1 MYIKILPSIIPGA
14 DHPPDLDDY
23 LFYLEEILERIH
35 ASFYSTVDAI
45 KAKGGLSR
53 QDPEITRFCTPGT
66 ISPDART
73 IIPSL
78 RKEVLKGTNVVFT
91 GVVPTNIPLKN
102 STIYRT
108 AVSLGANVTDSI
120 ISGDIPGRDAE
131 GSFCTTHLVAARL
144 GTEKAY
150 RASKIKNLK
159 LVGVDWLWCCAQR
172 WEWVDERLFPV
183 ANGSRDNGVGTPETS
198 GKGTPILGEKHK
210 SKGSDGNG
218 SSDRDK
224 QLMMRDH
231 LLETPDNLLESIIPI
246 SFNKDELEK
255 MDKEVE
261 EYMLSDEEDSEDSE
275 DDSGE
280 QQDMLG
286 SVSGSSGRSSAS
298 SRSSSSLSV
307 SSQNSNTPS
316 PLESIRKRAKHLNNQ
331 LEIVRKKK
339 REMSPGNVAVEVDSP
354 INISSSS
361 NLSSEDSN
369 SSEDDL
375 EFGELLEKQIENN

>member
-1 MYIKILPSIIPGA
+1 M
-14 DHPPDLDDY
+14 DDY
-23 LFYLEEILERIH
+23 LFYLEEILERVH

-78 RKEVLKGTNVVFT
+78 RKEILKGTNIVFT

-120 ISGDIPGRDAE
+120 ISGSDSGSGAE
-131 GSFCTTHLVAARL
+131 GSLCTTHLVAARL

-150 RASKIKNLK
+150 RASKMRNVK

-183 ANGSRDNGVGTPETS
+183 TNGSRENGIGTPDTS
-198 GKGTPILGEKHK
+198 RKGTPILGEKHK
-210 SKGSDGNG
+210 NKGSNGNG
-218 SSDRDK
+218 SSERDK
-224 QLMMRDH
+224 QLMGRN
-231 LLETPDNLLESIIPI
+231 DNLLESIFPI

-261 EYMLSDEEDSEDSE
+261 EYMLSDEEEDSE
-275 DDSGE
+275 DDNGE

-298 SRSSSSLSV
+298 SSSSSSLSM
-307 SSQNSNTPS
+307 SSRNSNTPS
-316 PLESIRKRAKHLNNQ
+316 PLESIRKKTKQLNDQ
-331 LEIVRKKK
+331 LEVVRKKK
-339 REMSPGNVAVEVDSP
+339 REMSPGNVAVDVDSP
-354 INISSSS
+354 LNISSSS
-361 NLSSEDSN
+361 SADSN

-375 EFGELLEKQIENN
+375 QFGELLEKQIENS